1 MLTRVQTTSICALL
15 ACCALWPQAQ
25 QVCFAQSRTKLRTR
39 STRVIIS
46 PIGRLQDI
54 GGRWELSSPRA
65 RSYGLGGLQRPG
77 APTGPLRRSLAA
89 GSAFALRSSIGGRS
103 GPGTALRSNILRRSG
118 LGRPRSG
125 GKGGASPPIA
135 PVSAPGTGTG
145 GRKIQPFSLSA
156 QGGKGVSTA
165 LLASGTDLAAARAF
179 IQSVG
184 KAGGAL
190 DKPDQPITSLV
201 PDQGG
206 QYHNYMARGEEH
218 FRSGDFAFAFTQ
230 FRLAN
235 DIIGRSPETLL
246 SMAHAKFATARFS
259 YASAAFYLRKALKYL
274 PELPLAPLRPK
285 AFYNNPATFGE
296 HLFYL
301 EDHLEKSP
309 YDGEALLL
317 LAYFRWFTDEP
328 DVKTARSALSKALA
342 VSHTDETTEAI
353 ETFWDG
359 MVASGKVSGKLLP
372 TTRPAKK
379 VDSPVG
385 RSS

>member
-1 MLTRVQTTSICALL
+1 MLTRVQVTGICALL
-15 ACCALWPQAQ
+15 ACCALWPQSQ
-25 QVCFAQSRTKLRTR
+25 QVCFARTR
-39 STRVIIS
+39 GKSVTIS
-46 PIGRLQDI
+46 QAGRLQDV
-54 GGRWELSSPRA
+54 GGRGKLSAPRSL
-65 RSYGLGGLQRPG
+65 SYGLGGLQKPG
-77 APTGPLRRSLAA
+77 APTGPLQRSLAV
-89 GSAFALRSSIGGRS
+89 GSSFALRSSIGGRGS
-103 GPGTALRSNILRRSG
+103 PGTALRSNILRPSG
-118 LGRPRSG
+118 PGRPRSD
-125 GKGGASPPIA
+125 GKAGASPPIV
-135 PVSAPGTGTG
+135 PVPAPGTGAG
-145 GRKIQPFSLSA
+145 GKRIQPFSLSP
-156 QGGKGVSTA
+156 QGGKGISAA
-165 LLASGTDLAAARAF
+165 LLASKTDLAAARAF

-190 DKPDQPITSLV
+190 DKSDQPITSLV

-206 QYHNYMARGEEH
+206 RYRNYMARGEEH

-246 SMAHAKFATARFS
+246 SMAHAKFATARLS

-296 HLFYL
+296 HIFHL

-379 VDSPVG
+379 VDSPAG